1 MFGWVKKIK
10 KRKKEDDV
18 FVIMPEDVVH
28 KEVVPN
34 EMVMAKE
41 EAKKFK
47 EEVTIPSDQ
56 SPEALKEETLED
68 WLDIQEVKG
77 VKKKKENAKP
87 KKNATE
93 DQPNADLGKLNLRKH
108 TITKRQEYLAERKK
122 YEREYLAR
130 LKKQPKTKPKKSVN
144 LKHEPDLGKLNLR
157 KHTIT
162 KRQEYLAERKKYE
175 REYLARLKKQP
186 KTKPKKRHLPR
197 KRK

>member
-87 KKNATE
+87 KKNAPRSSPISIAFICVATSVFT
-93 DQPNADLGKLNLRKH
+93 LRWKLIR
-108 TITKRQEYLAERKK
+108 
-122 YEREYLAR
+122 
-130 LKKQPKTKPKKSVN
+130 
-144 LKHEPDLGKLNLR
+144 
-157 KHTIT
+157 
-162 KRQEYLAERKKYE
+162 
-175 REYLARLKKQP
+175 
-186 KTKPKKRHLPR
+186 
-197 KRK
+197 

>member
-93 DQPNADLGKLNLRKH
+93 DQPND
-108 TITKRQEYLAERKK
+108 
-122 YEREYLAR
+122 
-130 LKKQPKTKPKKSVN
+130 
-144 LKHEPDLGKLNLR
+144 DLGKLNLR